1 MSASRVIER
10 KTEIV
15 LMEWLKISTSVE
27 LVRIQTDDIAFIAAD
42 GNYSDVYLT
51 NGNPHKMT
59 FKLHFFDEMLQRLAD
74 NMFIRVGKSLIVNR
88 NYIYIINIVSK
99 ELVLS
104 GNRLK
109 ADFKLKASKEA
120 LKQLKSLMEKEEGK

>member
-1 MSASRVIER
+1 
-10 KTEIV
+10 
-15 LMEWLKISTSVE
+15 MEWLKISTSTE

-74 NMFIRVGKSLIVNR
+74 NMFTRVGKSLIVNR
-88 NYIYIINIVSK
+88 NYIYIINTVSQ

-120 LKQLKSLMEKEEGK
+120 LKQLKCLMEKEEDK

>member
-1 MSASRVIER
+1 
-10 KTEIV
+10 
-15 LMEWLKISTSVE
+15 MEWLKISTSAE

-59 FKLHFFDEMLQRLAD
+59 FQLHFFDETLQRLAN
-74 NMFIRVGKSLIVNR
+74 NMFVRVGKSLIVNKS
-88 NYIYIINIVSK
+88 YIYIINIVSQ

-120 LKQLKSLMEKEEGK
+120 LKQLKTLMEKESEK

>member
-1 MSASRVIER
+1 
-10 KTEIV
+10 
-15 LMEWLKISTSVE
+15 MEWLKISTSTE

-59 FKLHFFDEMLQRLAD
+59 FKLHFFDETLQRLSD

-88 NYIYIINIVSK
+88 KFIYIINIVSQ

-120 LKQLKSLMEKEEGK
+120 LKQLKALMEMEDGK

>member
-1 MSASRVIER
+1 
-10 KTEIV
+10 
-15 LMEWLKISTSVE
+15 MEWLKISTSTE
-27 LVRIQTDDIAFIAAD
+27 LVRMQTDDIAFIAAD

-51 NGNPHKMT
+51 NGRPHKMT
-59 FKLHFFDEMLQRLAD
+59 FQLHYFDEIMQKLAD

-88 NYIYIINIVSK
+88 NYIYIINVVTQD
-99 ELVLS
+99 LVLS

-120 LKQLKSLMEKEEGK
+120 LKQLKGLMEKEEKK